1 MRLAFLRKKLTRL
14 EAKLRKLD
22 ERCKAATD
30 AAEVRSLTDELEDLN
45 AEIEETRSEIQM
57 EEEAEKRAKE
67 QNKADDTAGDV
78 PESRQQPP
86 VGAVRHN
93 ADIVGSYAQKGAQG
107 VSERSD
113 DDPTCSM
120 EYRMAYKAYVQRGV
134 PIPAEMRQR
143 VDNYINSLPREVRAG
158 FDAIN
163 TGDTG
168 VVIPMNLVRE
178 VINTIRKR
186 YGNLY
191 SRVRKLS
198 LPGGVK
204 FPVGALEATA
214 SWITESTVAPRQD
227 IGDVD
232 AVIFSYNMLEMRIA
246 QTFLSSILSIEEF
259 EMKVPEV
266 IATAYLKAMDTAIMK
281 GTGVDQPLG
290 ILNDT
295 RVTTAVGHTIAL
307 TAAEIN
313 NWTAWRKK
321 FFSKLPLGY
330 RSGEFIFNNGTVD
343 AYLETMADGNNNP
356 IFRQAT
362 GLEVN
367 DGDAA
372 DPNGRFFGRRISLVE
387 PDILAD
393 YDTASSSDVIGVYWQ
408 PEDYG
413 INENYGFMTR
423 RYYDEERNQW
433 VNKALTVT
441 DAKILNPKG
450 YYLITKA

>member
-1 MRLAFLRKKLTRL
+1 MRLAFLKKKLSRL
-14 EAKLRKLD
+14 EAKLQKLD
-22 ERCKAATD
+22 ERCKAAID

-67 QNKADDTAGDV
+67 QIKADDTAGDV
-78 PESRQQPP
+78 PDSLQQPP
-86 VGAVRHN
+86 IGAERHN
-93 ADIVGSYAQKGAQG
+93 AGIVGSYAQKCAQG

-120 EYRMAYKAYVQRGV
+120 EYRSAYKAYVQRGV
-134 PIPAEMRQR
+134 PIPAELRQR
-143 VDNYINSLPREVRAG
+143 VDNYISSLPREVRSG

-168 VVIPMNLVRE
+168 VVIPMNLVRD

-191 SRVRKLS
+191 SRVRKMS

-204 FPVGALEATA
+204 FPIGALEATA

-227 IGDVD
+227 IGDVET
-232 AVIFSYNMLEMRIA
+232 VIFAYNMLEMRIA

-266 IATAYLKAMDTAIMK
+266 MATAYLKAWDTAIMK

-295 RVTTAVGHTIAL
+295 RVTGQANHTIAL

-321 FFSKLPLGY
+321 FFAKLPLGY
-330 RSGEFIFNNGTVD
+330 RAGEFIFNLSTVD

-372 DPNGRFFGRRISLVE
+372 DPNGRFFARRISLVE
-387 PDILAD
+387 PDILPD
-393 YDTASSSDVIGVYWQ
+393 FDTASSGDVIGVYWQ
-408 PEDYG
+408 PENYV
-413 INENYGFMTR
+413 INENYGFMTL
-423 RYYDEERNQW
+423 RYYDNERNQW
-433 VNKALTVT
+433 VNKALTVA
-441 DAKILNPKG
+441 DGKVLNPKG

>member
-1 MRLAFLRKKLTRL
+1 
-14 EAKLRKLD
+14 
-22 ERCKAATD
+22 
-30 AAEVRSLTDELEDLN
+30 
-45 AEIEETRSEIQM
+45 
-57 EEEAEKRAKE
+57 
-67 QNKADDTAGDV
+67 
-78 PESRQQPP
+78 
-86 VGAVRHN
+86 
-93 ADIVGSYAQKGAQG
+93 
-107 VSERSD
+107 
-113 DDPTCSM
+113 
-120 EYRMAYKAYVQRGV
+120 
-134 PIPAEMRQR
+134 
-143 VDNYINSLPREVRAG
+143 VDNYISSLPREVRAG

-227 IGDVD
+227 IGDVE
-232 AVIFSYNMLEMRIA
+232 AVIFAYNTLEMRIA

-266 IATAYLKAMDTAIMK
+266 MATAYLKAMDTAIMK

-290 ILNDT
+290 ILNDA
-295 RVTTAVGHTIAL
+295 RVTGQANHTIAL
-307 TAAEIN
+307 TAADIN

-321 FFSKLPLGY
+321 FFAKLPLGY
-330 RSGEFIFNNGTVD
+330 RSGEFIFNLSTVD
-343 AYLETMADGNNNP
+343 SYLETMADGNNNP

-372 DPNGRFFGRRISLVE
+372 DPNGRFFARRISLVE
-387 PDILAD
+387 PDILPD
-393 YDTASSSDVIGVYWQ
+393 FDTASSNDVIGVYWQ
-408 PEDYG
+408 PEDYA

-423 RYYDEERNQW
+423 RYYDDERNQW
-433 VNKALTVT
+433 VNKALTVA
-441 DAKILNPKG
+441 DGKVLNPKG
-450 YYLITKA
+450 YYLIAKA

>member
-1 MRLAFLRKKLTRL
+1 MIKILKKKLARL
-14 EAKLRKLD
+14 IAKRDKLD
-22 ERCKAATD
+22 AACKAATD
-30 AAEVRSLTDELEDLN
+30 AAEVRGYTETLGELNE
-45 AEIEETRSEIQM
+45 EIEETRSMITSL
-57 EEEAEKRAKE
+57 EAQQQAPEAQQQAQEPVSRDSVP
-67 QNKADDTAGDV
+67 AD
-78 PESRQQPP
+78 
-86 VGAVRHN
+86 AVQHN
-93 ADIVGSYAQKGAQG
+93 AGIAASFAQG
-107 VSERSD
+107 TKITDARSD
-113 DDPTCSM
+113 SNPTESM
-120 EYRMAYKAYVQRGV
+120 EYRMAYKQYVQRGV
-134 PIPAEMRQR
+134 PIPAELRQR
-143 VDNYINSLPREVRAG
+143 VDNYISSLPVEARAG
-158 FDAIN
+158 YDAIN

-168 VVIPMNLVRE
+168 AVIPMNLVRE
-178 VINTIRKR
+178 IINTVRRR

-191 SRVRKLS
+191 SRVRKTA

-204 FPVGALEATA
+204 FPVGALEAEA
-214 SWITESTVAPRQD
+214 HWITESTVSPRQS
-227 IGDVD
+227 IGAVND
-232 AVIFSYNMLEMRIA
+232 VIFAYNMLELRVA

-266 IATAYLKAMDTAIMK
+266 IAVAYMKAHDTAIIK
-281 GTGVDQPLG
+281 GSGVDQPLG

-295 RVTTAVGHTIAL
+295 RVTSAAGHTIAL

-321 FFSKLPLGY
+321 FFAKLPLGY

-393 YDTASSSDVIGVYWQ
+393 FDTASSNDVVGIYWQ
-408 PEDYG
+408 PMDYA
-413 INENYGFMTR
+413 INENFGFTTR
-423 RYYDEERNQW
+423 RYFDEERNQW
-433 VNKALTVT
+433 VNKALTVC
-441 DAKILNPKG
+441 DGKILNPEG
-450 YYLITKA
+450 FYLITKA